1 MSCHVPDEVLREV
14 PGPEVLQPVVHQVY
28 ELPAV
33 AVWLE
38 NHVAGLGVEWVPAA
52 IGRRVTSL

>member
-1 MSCHVPDEVLREV
+1 MSRHVPDEVLREV
-14 PGPEVLQPVVHQVY
+14 PGPEVLQPIVHQLY

-33 AVWLE
+33 AVRLE

-52 IGRRVTSL
+52 LESPEL

>member
-1 MSCHVPDEVLREV
+1 MSPHVPDKVLREV
-14 PGPEVLQPVVHQVY
+14 PGPEVLQPIVHQLY

-38 NHVAGLGVEWVPAA
+38 DHVAGLGVEWVPAV
-52 IGRRVTSL
+52 IRE